1 MHSWTLSELEPVQ
14 TITSETANLRG
25 ALTARSDACPRR
37 QADVKLTVDNS
48 AQAVD
53 DERSLWTGARWGFSP
68 RRYGP
73 GCHAALNRQSGE
85 NGRAAAPQPATG
97 LHAGWSE
104 SPSAAACHFACPV
117 RAKPKCPARARMAAT
132 PFSHSSLV
140 HSAYTRIVGLPS
152 SMHTSSPAASI
163 SGSMRAAEHTRLQ
176 SPSPVTVKPDCRSSS
191 SKLPIVIIL
200 HVSCPVASAAR
211 LLEHCS
217 QTLELVVRLLE
228 VRHELLLLSV

>member
-14 TITSETANLRG
+14 TITSETASLRG

-68 RRYGP
+68 NRYAP

-104 SPSAAACHFACPV
+104 SPSAAACHSACPV

-140 HSAYTRIVGLPS
+140 HSAYTRTVGLPS
-152 SMHTSSPAASI
+152 STHTSSPAASI

-200 HVSCPVASAAR
+200 HVFCPVASAAR